1 MAALRPRQKDVAALA
16 GVSQAIVSAVINGR
30 ANRAMRIS
38 RETEQRIWD
47 AVRQLGYVPDPIA
60 RKLAGGQNRLLGV
73 FTYEPTFPVQP
84 QTSNYPFLVGIE
96 QEAVAQNYNLLLFT
110 QTNAPD
116 GRRTIY
122 TAGVNNLRLADGA
135 ILFGHQAHT
144 DELRQLLAERYPFV
158 FIGRRQVPGH
168 ELAYVVAAHVESGAE
183 MVGQVLDLGHRRLAY
198 LRSPVAIE
206 PEQDREEGFR
216 LAHQRRG
223 LPVDERL
230 IARVRPEEVTPTLV
244 AALFAAGV
252 TAIVTEQT
260 GLADQAR
267 VAAREL
273 GKVAPGDFSLAALGD
288 SMTLPLDPDLTT
300 LIIPRQAIGA
310 RAVRLL
316 VQRLAQAEDSAPEQ
330 IYLPCAIATGRT
342 LAAPT
347 APRL

>member
-30 ANRAMRIS
+30 ANGAMRIS
-38 RETEQRIWD
+38 QETEQRIWD

-84 QTSNYPFLVGIE
+84 QTSNYPFLVGVE

-110 QTNAPD
+110 QANAPD

-122 TAGVNNLRLADGA
+122 TDGVNNLRLADGA

-168 ELAYVVAAHVESGAE
+168 ELASVVAAHVESSADL
-183 MVGQVLDLGHRRLAY
+183 VGRVLDLGHRRLAY

-206 PEQDREEGFR
+206 PEEDREEGFW

-223 LPVDERL
+223 LPLDERL
-230 IARVRPEEVTPTLV
+230 IARVRPDEVTPALV
-244 AALFAAGV
+244 AALFIAGV

-260 GLADQAR
+260 SLADQAR

-273 GKVAPGDFSLAALGD
+273 GQEAPRDFSLAALGD
-288 SMTLPLDPDLTT
+288 SMTLPLDPELTT
-300 LIIPRQAIGA
+300 LVIPRQEIGA

-316 VQRLAQAEDSAPEQ
+316 VRRLAQPADSAPEQ
-330 IYLPCAIATGRT
+330 LYLPCAIATGRT

-347 APRL
+347 VDRP